1 MAGSVSKTI
10 LVGNLGKDP
19 EIRNTGAGKPVA
31 SFSIA
36 TSESWKDKNSGE
48 RKEHT
53 DWHNIVVF
61 DENLARFAEHHLKKG
76 MKIYVEG
83 QNKTRKWTDKQGV
96 ERYTTDVVLQGFNAR
111 LESLEK
117 LEGGGGRPAAE
128 SPDDYGTTRSSE
140 SRPQSGAPA
149 GRGGI
154 DMDDDIPFSAEFR

>member
-19 EIRNTGAGKPVA
+19 EIRNSGAGKPIA

-36 TSESWKDKNSGE
+36 TSESWKDKTSGE

-61 DENLARFAEHHLKKG
+61 DETLVRFAEHHLKKG
-76 MKIYVEG
+76 MKVYVEG

-96 ERYTTDVVLQGFNAR
+96 ERYSTDVVIQGFNGR

-117 LEGGGGRPAAE
+117 LESDRAPPPDEGAYGSERTRP
-128 SPDDYGTTRSSE
+128 S
-140 SRPQSGAPA
+140 SGAPA
-149 GRGGI
+149 GGG
-154 DMDDDIPFSAEFR
+154 MDDDIPFSPEVRG